1 MRRFDSEPKIVEYK
15 DVKKLFLNKARELGV
30 TVSKSDKKN
39 LMPKVSNM
47 FPEINFVTHQYNKMI
62 MYPNTLAIG
71 KTVLDFLEL
80 KTKLELLKG
89 PRSDDE
95 KNVIQIARL
104 INDEIKDL
112 NPQMSWMPKEDD
124 LKPSRTT
131 DYIPHLLDVFL
142 TGLITAP
149 VSFFACRLQVR
160 MNLATTKH
168 FSSVAGTYVHGLVVT
183 VQAARRITGGTC
195 SSFLLSVL
203 FLLCVFFFYCCLLF
217 RYCSFVVFLYTA

>member
-1 MRRFDSEPKIVEYK
+1 MTQRFDSEPKIVEYK
-15 DVKKLFLNKARELGV
+15 DVKKLFLNKATELGV
-30 TVSKSDKKN
+30 TVSKSNKKN
-39 LMPKVSNM
+39 LMRKVSTM

-80 KTKLELLKG
+80 KTKLESLKG

-112 NPQMSWMPKEDD
+112 NPQMFWPPKEDD

-142 TGLITAP
+142 TGLITGKSLDSESSSTERTIRLKE
-149 VSFFACRLQVR
+149 SFAQDIV
-160 MNLATTKH
+160 
-168 FSSVAGTYVHGLVVT
+168 FSVT
-183 VQAARRITGGTC
+183 NGVEKTPK
-195 SSFLLSVL
+195 SVL
-203 FLLCVFFFYCCLLF
+203 FHSVVKALCNNRDCKANQQVRSWCHL
-217 RYCSFVVFLYTA
+217 

>member
-1 MRRFDSEPKIVEYK
+1 MTQRFDSEPKIVEYK
-15 DVKKLFLNKARELGV
+15 DVKKLFLNKATELGV
-30 TVSKSDKKN
+30 TVSKSNKKN
-39 LMPKVSNM
+39 LKRKVSTM

-71 KTVLDFLEL
+71 NTVLDFLEL
-80 KTKLELLKG
+80 KTKLDSLKG

-112 NPQMSWMPKEDD
+112 NPQMSWSPKEDD

-142 TGLITAP
+142 TRLITGKSLDSESSSTERTTRLKE
-149 VSFFACRLQVR
+149 SFAQDI
-160 MNLATTKH
+160 A
-168 FSSVAGTYVHGLVVT
+168 FSVT
-183 VQAARRITGGTC
+183 NGVEKTPK
-195 SSFLLSVL
+195 SVL
-203 FLLCVFFFYCCLLF
+203 FPSVVKALCNNRDCKANQQVRSWCHL
-217 RYCSFVVFLYTA
+217 

>member
-1 MRRFDSEPKIVEYK
+1 MVEYK
-15 DVKKLFLNKARELGV
+15 VVKELFLNKARELGV
-30 TVSKSDKKN
+30 TVSESDKKN
-39 LMPKVSNM
+39 LMRKVSNM
-47 FPEINFVTHQYNKMI
+47 FPEINFVTHQYNKML

-80 KTKLELLKG
+80 KTKLESLKG

-112 NPQMSWMPKEDD
+112 HPQMSWPPKEDD

-142 TGLITAP
+142 TVLITGK
-149 VSFFACRLQVR
+149 SLDSD
-160 MNLATTKH
+160 
-168 FSSVAGTYVHGLVVT
+168 SSSTERT
-183 VQAARRITGGTC
+183 I
-195 SSFLLSVL
+195 S
-203 FLLCVFFFYCCLLF
+203 
-217 RYCSFVVFLYTA
+217 

>member
-1 MRRFDSEPKIVEYK
+1 MRRFDSEPELVEYK

-39 LMPKVSNM
+39 LMRKVSSM
-47 FPEINFVTHQYNKMI
+47 FPEINFITHQYNKML

-80 KTKLELLKG
+80 KTKLESLKG
-89 PRSDDE
+89 PRNDDE

-112 NPQMSWMPKEDD
+112 NRQMSWPPKEDD

-142 TGLITAP
+142 TVLITGKSLDSKSSSTERTIRLKE
-149 VSFFACRLQVR
+149 SFAQDIV
-160 MNLATTKH
+160 
-168 FSSVAGTYVHGLVVT
+168 FSVTNGVVKTPKSV
-183 VQAARRITGGTC
+183 I
-195 SSFLLSVL
+195 SF
-203 FLLCVFFFYCCLLF
+203 CCKGSL
-217 RYCSFVVFLYTA
+217 

>member
-1 MRRFDSEPKIVEYK
+1 MTQRFDSEPKIVEYK

-71 KTVLDFLEL
+71 NTVLDFLEL
-80 KTKLELLKG
+80 KTKLDSLKG

-112 NPQMSWMPKEDD
+112 NPQMSWSPEEDD

-142 TGLITAP
+142 TGLITGKSLDSESSSAERTTRLKE
-149 VSFFACRLQVR
+149 SFAQDI
-160 MNLATTKH
+160 A
-168 FSSVAGTYVHGLVVT
+168 FSVT
-183 VQAARRITGGTC
+183 NGVEKTPK
-195 SSFLLSVL
+195 SVL
-203 FLLCVFFFYCCLLF
+203 FP
-217 RYCSFVVFLYTA
+217 FVVKALCNNRDCKANQQVRSWCHL

>member
-112 NPQMSWMPKEDD
+112 NPQMSWPSKEDD

-142 TGLITAP
+142 TGLMTGKSLDSESSSAERTTRLKE
-149 VSFFACRLQVR
+149 SFAQDI
-160 MNLATTKH
+160 A
-168 FSSVAGTYVHGLVVT
+168 FSVT
-183 VQAARRITGGTC
+183 NGVQKTPK
-195 SSFLLSVL
+195 SVL
-203 FLLCVFFFYCCLLF
+203 FPSVVKALCNNTEIVKLINKYGHGDSYDLVEEIETE
-217 RYCSFVVFLYTA
+217 YA

>member
-1 MRRFDSEPKIVEYK
+1 MTQRFDSEPKIVEYK

-39 LMPKVSNM
+39 LMRKVSTM

-71 KTVLDFLEL
+71 NTVLDFLEL
-80 KTKLELLKG
+80 KTKLDSLKG

-112 NPQMSWMPKEDD
+112 NPQMSWSPKEDD

-142 TGLITAP
+142 TGLITGKSLDSESSSTERTIRLKE
-149 VSFFACRLQVR
+149 SFAQDIV
-160 MNLATTKH
+160 
-168 FSSVAGTYVHGLVVT
+168 FSVT
-183 VQAARRITGGTC
+183 NGVEKTPK
-195 SSFLLSVL
+195 SVL
-203 FLLCVFFFYCCLLF
+203 FPSVVKALCNNRDCKVNQQV
-217 RYCSFVVFLYTA
+217 RS

>member
-112 NPQMSWMPKEDD
+112 NRQMSWPSKEDD

-142 TGLITAP
+142 TGLITGKSLDSESSSAERTTRLKE
-149 VSFFACRLQVR
+149 SFAQDI
-160 MNLATTKH
+160 A
-168 FSSVAGTYVHGLVVT
+168 FSVT
-183 VQAARRITGGTC
+183 NGVEKTPK
-195 SSFLLSVL
+195 SVL
-203 FLLCVFFFYCCLLF
+203 FP
-217 RYCSFVVFLYTA
+217 FVVKALCNNRDCKANQQVRSWCHL

>member
-39 LMPKVSNM
+39 HMPKVSNM
-47 FPEINFVTHQYNKMI
+47 FPEINFVNHQYNKMI

-112 NPQMSWMPKEDD
+112 NPQMSWPSKEDD

-142 TGLITAP
+142 TGLITGKSLESESSSAERTTRLKE
-149 VSFFACRLQVR
+149 SFAQDIAFSVTNGVEKLQKAC
-160 MNLATTKH
+160 
-168 FSSVAGTYVHGLVVT
+168 Y
-183 VQAARRITGGTC
+183 
-195 SSFLLSVL
+195 FLLL
-203 FLLCVFFFYCCLLF
+203 
-217 RYCSFVVFLYTA
+217 

>member
-1 MRRFDSEPKIVEYK
+1 MRRFDSEPEIVKYK

-39 LMPKVSNM
+39 HMPKVSNM

-71 KTVLDFLEL
+71 NTVLDFLEL
-80 KTKLELLKG
+80 KTKLDSLKG

-112 NPQMSWMPKEDD
+112 NPQMSWSPKEDD

-142 TGLITAP
+142 TGLITGKSLDSESSSTERTIRLKE
-149 VSFFACRLQVR
+149 SFAQDIV
-160 MNLATTKH
+160 
-168 FSSVAGTYVHGLVVT
+168 FSVTNGVVKT
-183 VQAARRITGGTC
+183 PK
-195 SSFLLSVL
+195 SVL
-203 FLLCVFFFYCCLLF
+203 FPSVVKALCNNRDCKAHQQVRSWCHL
-217 RYCSFVVFLYTA
+217 

>member
-95 KNVIQIARL
+95 KNVTQIARL

-112 NPQMSWMPKEDD
+112 NPQMSWPSKEDD

-142 TGLITAP
+142 TGLITGKSLDSESSSAERTTRLKE
-149 VSFFACRLQVR
+149 SFAQDIV
-160 MNLATTKH
+160 
-168 FSSVAGTYVHGLVVT
+168 FSVTNGVVKT
-183 VQAARRITGGTC
+183 PK
-195 SSFLLSVL
+195 SVL
-203 FLLCVFFFYCCLLF
+203 FRSVVKALCNNRDCKAHQQVRSWCHL
-217 RYCSFVVFLYTA
+217 

>member
-1 MRRFDSEPKIVEYK
+1 MTQRFDSEPKIVEYK
-15 DVKKLFLNKARELGV
+15 DVKKLFLNKATELGV
-30 TVSKSDKKN
+30 TVSKSNKKN
-39 LMPKVSNM
+39 LMRKVSTM

-71 KTVLDFLEL
+71 NTVLDFLEL
-80 KTKLELLKG
+80 KTKLDSLKG

-112 NPQMSWMPKEDD
+112 NPQMSWSPKEDD

-142 TGLITAP
+142 TGLITGKSLDSESSSTERTIRLKE
-149 VSFFACRLQVR
+149 SFAQDIV
-160 MNLATTKH
+160 
-168 FSSVAGTYVHGLVVT
+168 FSVT
-183 VQAARRITGGTC
+183 NGVEKTPK
-195 SSFLLSVL
+195 SVL
-203 FLLCVFFFYCCLLF
+203 FHSVVKALCNNRDCKANQQVRSWCHL
-217 RYCSFVVFLYTA
+217 

>member
-112 NPQMSWMPKEDD
+112 NPQMSWPSKEDD

-142 TGLITAP
+142 TWLITGKSLDSESSSAERTRRLKE
-149 VSFFACRLQVR
+149 SFAQDIAFSVTNGVEKTPKRVLFPSVVKALCNNRDCKANQQVR
-160 MNLATTKH
+160 SWCHL
-168 FSSVAGTYVHGLVVT
+168 
-183 VQAARRITGGTC
+183 
-195 SSFLLSVL
+195 
-203 FLLCVFFFYCCLLF
+203 
-217 RYCSFVVFLYTA
+217 

>member
-1 MRRFDSEPKIVEYK
+1 MRRFDSEPEIVKYK

-39 LMPKVSNM
+39 HMPKVSNM

-80 KTKLELLKG
+80 NTKLESLKG
-89 PRSDDE
+89 PTNDDE

-104 INDEIKDL
+104 INEIKDL
-112 NPQMSWMPKEDD
+112 NPQMFWPPKEDD

-142 TGLITAP
+142 TRLITGKSLDSESSSTERTTRLKE
-149 VSFFACRLQVR
+149 SFAQDIV
-160 MNLATTKH
+160 
-168 FSSVAGTYVHGLVVT
+168 FSVT
-183 VQAARRITGGTC
+183 NGVEKTPK
-195 SSFLLSVL
+195 SVL
-203 FLLCVFFFYCCLLF
+203 FPSVVKALCNNRDCKANQQVRSWCHL
-217 RYCSFVVFLYTA
+217 

>member
-1 MRRFDSEPKIVEYK
+1 MRRFDSEPEIVKYK

-47 FPEINFVTHQYNKMI
+47 FPEINFITHQYNKMI

-80 KTKLELLKG
+80 KTKLESLKG

-112 NPQMSWMPKEDD
+112 NPQMFWPPKEDD

-131 DYIPHLLDVFL
+131 DYIPHLLGVFL
-142 TGLITAP
+142 TGLITGKSLDSKSSSTERTIRLKE
-149 VSFFACRLQVR
+149 SFAQDIV
-160 MNLATTKH
+160 
-168 FSSVAGTYVHGLVVT
+168 FSVTNGVVKT
-183 VQAARRITGGTC
+183 PK
-195 SSFLLSVL
+195 SVL
-203 FLLCVFFFYCCLLF
+203 FPSVVKALCNNRDCKAHQQVRSWCHL
-217 RYCSFVVFLYTA
+217 

>member
-112 NPQMSWMPKEDD
+112 NPQMSWPSKEDD

-142 TGLITAP
+142 TGLITGKSLDSESSSAERTTRLKE
-149 VSFFACRLQVR
+149 SFAQDI
-160 MNLATTKH
+160 A
-168 FSSVAGTYVHGLVVT
+168 FSVT
-183 VQAARRITGGTC
+183 NGVQKTPK
-195 SSFLLSVL
+195 SVL
-203 FLLCVFFFYCCLLF
+203 FPSVVKALCNNRDCKANQQV
-217 RYCSFVVFLYTA
+217 RSW

>member
-112 NPQMSWMPKEDD
+112 NPQMSWPSKEDD

-142 TGLITAP
+142 TGLITGKSLDSESSSAERTTRLKE
-149 VSFFACRLQVR
+149 SFAQDIAFSVTNGVEKTPKGVLFPFVVKALCNNRDCKANQQVR
-160 MNLATTKH
+160 SWCHL
-168 FSSVAGTYVHGLVVT
+168 
-183 VQAARRITGGTC
+183 
-195 SSFLLSVL
+195 
-203 FLLCVFFFYCCLLF
+203 
-217 RYCSFVVFLYTA
+217 

>member
-47 FPEINFVTHQYNKMI
+47 FPEINFVIHQYNKMI

-112 NPQMSWMPKEDD
+112 NPQMSWPSKEDD

-142 TGLITAP
+142 TGLITGKSLESESSSAERTTRLKE
-149 VSFFACRLQVR
+149 SFAQDIAFSVTNGVEKTPKSVLCPFVVKALCNNRDCKANQQVR
-160 MNLATTKH
+160 SWCHL
-168 FSSVAGTYVHGLVVT
+168 
-183 VQAARRITGGTC
+183 
-195 SSFLLSVL
+195 
-203 FLLCVFFFYCCLLF
+203 
-217 RYCSFVVFLYTA
+217 

>member
-1 MRRFDSEPKIVEYK
+1 MTQRFDSEPKIVEYK

-39 LMPKVSNM
+39 LMRKVSTM

-71 KTVLDFLEL
+71 NTVLDFLEL
-80 KTKLELLKG
+80 KTKLDSLKG

-112 NPQMSWMPKEDD
+112 NPQMSWSPKEDD

-142 TGLITAP
+142 TGLITGKSLDSESSSTERTIRLKE
-149 VSFFACRLQVR
+149 SFAQDIV
-160 MNLATTKH
+160 
-168 FSSVAGTYVHGLVVT
+168 FSVT
-183 VQAARRITGGTC
+183 NGVEKTPK
-195 SSFLLSVL
+195 SVL
-203 FLLCVFFFYCCLLF
+203 FPSVVKALCNNRDCKVNQQVRSWCHL
-217 RYCSFVVFLYTA
+217 

>member
-1 MRRFDSEPKIVEYK
+1 MRRFDSEPKIVKYK

-39 LMPKVSNM
+39 HMPKVSNM

-80 KTKLELLKG
+80 NTKLESLKG
-89 PRSDDE
+89 PTNDDE

-104 INDEIKDL
+104 INEIKDL
-112 NPQMSWMPKEDD
+112 NPQMFWPPKEDD

-142 TGLITAP
+142 TRLITGKSLDSESSSTERTTRLKE
-149 VSFFACRLQVR
+149 SFAQDIV
-160 MNLATTKH
+160 
-168 FSSVAGTYVHGLVVT
+168 FSVTNGVVKT
-183 VQAARRITGGTC
+183 PK
-195 SSFLLSVL
+195 SVL
-203 FLLCVFFFYCCLLF
+203 FPSVVKALCNNRDCKANQQVRSWCHL
-217 RYCSFVVFLYTA
+217 

>member
-1 MRRFDSEPKIVEYK
+1 MTQRFDSEPKIVEYK
-15 DVKKLFLNKARELGV
+15 DVKKLFLNKATELGV
-30 TVSKSDKKN
+30 PVSKSNKKN
-39 LMPKVSNM
+39 LMRKVSTM

-71 KTVLDFLEL
+71 NTVLDFLEL
-80 KTKLELLKG
+80 KTKLDSLKG

-112 NPQMSWMPKEDD
+112 NPQMSWSPKEDD

-142 TGLITAP
+142 TGLITGKSLDSESSSTERTIRLKE
-149 VSFFACRLQVR
+149 SFAQDIV
-160 MNLATTKH
+160 
-168 FSSVAGTYVHGLVVT
+168 FSVT
-183 VQAARRITGGTC
+183 NGVEKTPK
-195 SSFLLSVL
+195 SVL
-203 FLLCVFFFYCCLLF
+203 FHSVVKALCNNRDCKANQQVRSWCHL
-217 RYCSFVVFLYTA
+217 